1 MTDFVYQKHISTRA
15 DEAIDS
21 AKLKYKQRW
30 YYDAVLKIL
39 EHPEDWSE
47 DVIEFIRES
56 FNQRLKLKNNATNAT
71 CKQH

>member
-15 DEAIDS
+15 DEVIDS

-39 EHPEDWSE
+39 EYPEDWSE

-56 FNQRLKLKNNATNAT
+56 FNQR
-71 CKQH
+71 